1 MYLKKMSNGGG
12 GIVARPY
19 VSPAVDVAGVEL
31 QNCVM
36 VGSDVSTESLTYED
50 FNW

>member
-12 GIVARPY
+12 GNDTRPY
-19 VSPAVDVAGVEL
+19 VSPAVEVVGVEL

-36 VGSDVSTESLTYED
+36 AGSDVATENLAYED
-50 FNW
+50 FGW

>member
-1 MYLKKMSNGGG
+1 MYLNKISNAGG

-19 VSPAVDVAGVEL
+19 VSPAVEVVGVEL

-36 VGSDVSTESLTYED
+36 AGSDVATENLAYDD
-50 FNW
+50 FEW

>member
-1 MYLKKMSNGGG
+1 MYLNKISNGGG

-19 VSPAVDVAGVEL
+19 VSPAVDVVGVEL

-36 VGSDVSTESLTYED
+36 AGSDVATESLTYED
-50 FNW
+50 FGW

>member
-1 MYLKKMSNGGG
+1 MSNGVG

-19 VSPAVDVAGVEL
+19 VSPAVEVVGVEL

-36 VGSDVSTESLTYED
+36 VGSDVATENLAYDD
-50 FNW
+50 FEW